1 MSVCASV
8 SSVASVQPSQTSAQ
22 PSSRTRCRLLGA
34 VGGTMSLLGS
44 LVASTVLL
52 VATLPPDQSHTLML
66 NEYLVAGVRWR
77 MTTVRFSGGPATQLI
92 CSVTRLPFMLMPYE
106 QQWLATLS
114 MDFVQLSC
122 TCEGPRT
129 VASRTGA

>member
-1 MSVCASV
+1 
-8 SSVASVQPSQTSAQ
+8 
-22 PSSRTRCRLLGA
+22 
-34 VGGTMSLLGS
+34 
-44 LVASTVLL
+44 
-52 VATLPPDQSHTLML
+52 
-66 NEYLVAGVRWR
+66 

-129 VASRTGA
+129 VASRTGAWGRSRISQSAGIHDITVAGSVARPVNRIDRKRVGAVGRQELRRISGF